1 MLKDYYAIL
10 DVSQDASLTEI
21 KQQYQRLLLI
31 HHPDKQLQQQ
41 TATASLKGSA
51 GLKLIP
57 LQDIK
62 EAWECLREPN
72 HRAFYDS
79 SLQAMRLHANGQV
92 HDDIDLDDMDFDEGS
107 GSYTFPC
114 RCSGEYII
122 SEDELEL
129 GVDTVVCSTCSLI
142 VRIHYEAAEDED
154 DEDTN

>member
-10 DVSQDASLTEI
+10 DVSQDASLAEI

-41 TATASLKGSA
+41 TAPNSGSPS
-51 GLKLIP
+51 LKLIP

-79 SLQAMRLHANGQV
+79 SLQAMKLHANGQV
-92 HDDIDLDDMDFDEGS
+92 HDDIDLDDMDFDEEL
-107 GSYTFPC
+107 GSYTSPC

-142 VRIHYEAAEDED
+142 VRIHYEAADNDE

>member
-10 DVSQDASLTEI
+10 DVHQDASLAEI

-41 TATASLKGSA
+41 TPHGTS

-62 EAWECLREPN
+62 EAWECLREPS

-92 HDDIDLDDMDFDEGS
+92 NDDIDLDDMDYDEEA
-107 GSYTFPC
+107 GSYTSPC
-114 RCSGEYII
+114 RCSGDYII
-122 SEDELEL
+122 LEDELEL

-142 VRIHYEAAEDED
+142 VRIHYEAAED

>member
-10 DVSQDASLTEI
+10 DVSQDATVTEI

-41 TATASLKGSA
+41 ASSTDLKS
-51 GLKLIP
+51 IP

-92 HDDIDLDDMDFDEGS
+92 HDDIDLDDMEYDEES
-107 GSYTFPC
+107 GSYTSPC

-129 GVDTVVCSTCSLI
+129 GVDTVGCSTCSLI
-142 VRIHYEAAEDED
+142 VRIHYEEADDREEDNES
-154 DEDTN
+154 N

>member
-10 DVSQDASLTEI
+10 DVSQDASLAEI

-41 TATASLKGSA
+41 TAPANGIS

-92 HDDIDLDDMDFDEGS
+92 HDDIDLDDMDFDEEA
-107 GSYTFPC
+107 GSYTSPC

-142 VRIHYEAAEDED
+142 VRIHYEAADDDD